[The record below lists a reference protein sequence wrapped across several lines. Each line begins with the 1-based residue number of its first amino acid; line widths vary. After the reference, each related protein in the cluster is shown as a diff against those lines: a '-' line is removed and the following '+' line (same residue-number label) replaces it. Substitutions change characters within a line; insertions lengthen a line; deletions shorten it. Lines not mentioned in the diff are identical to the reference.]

1 MIPYRPEPLT
11 DFRSADAAA
20 AFDTALAAVERQ
32 LGVET
37 PLVIGG
43 RRIMTERRLR
53 SINPSARDETVGL
66 SAQADAALAEQALL
80 AANRAYAD
88 WSRRTPQFR
97 ADLLL
102 KAAALLRRRKHEFS
116 AWLLLEA
123 GKSRGEADADTAE
136 AIDFLEYYARQ
147 ALQLELR
154 AAAELVAL
162 PGENNRLSYLPLG
175 VGVIIA
181 PWNFPLA
188 ILVGMSMA
196 AVVAGNTVVVKPASA
211 TPIIAA
217 KWQELLEEAG
227 LPDGVVQLLPGSGS
241 EIGDYLVTHPLT
253 RFVSFTGSRDVGVH
267 IAGLAAQLTPG
278 QKWLKR
284 YVAEMGGKDGIVV
297 NADADLELAAA
308 GIVASAFGYSG
319 QKCSACSRA
328 IVHEAVYDE
337 LLERCT
343 ALTAKLTVGDV
354 RDPHVYTGPVIDES
368 SQRKIAGYL
377 ALAPQEG
384 RVVAGGQL
392 LEGTGFFVQ
401 PTLVADVAPDARLM
415 QEEIFGP
422 VLAFAKARDWT
433 EALRIANDTD
443 YGLTGSVYTRS
454 RAAVE
459 AAIREF
465 HVGNLYINRKCTGAV
480 VGAHPFGGF
489 NMSGTDSKAGGPDY
503 LQLFTQL
510 KLVSELL

>member
-1 MIPYRPEPLT
+1 MIAYRPEPLT
-11 DFRSADAAA
+11 DFRDPAAAA
-20 AFDTALAAVERQ
+20 AFAAALAAVERR

-43 RRIMTERRLR
+43 RRIMTERRIR
-53 SINPSARDETVGL
+53 SVNPSDPSETVGL
-66 SAQADAALAEQALL
+66 SAQADAALAEAALQA
-80 AANRAYAD
+80 AGRAYAD
-88 WSRRTPQFR
+88 WSRRCPQFR

-123 GKSRGEADADTAE
+123 GKSRSEADADTAE

-147 ALQLELR
+147 ALRLAER

-188 ILVGMSMA
+188 ILVGMSA
-196 AVVAGNTVVVKPASA
+196 AAIVAGNTAVVKPASA
-211 TPIIAA
+211 APIVAA
-217 KWQELLEEAG
+217 KWLELLEEAG
-227 LPDGVVQLLPGSGS
+227 LPDGVVQLLPGSGG
-241 EIGDYLVTHPLT
+241 EIGDFLVAHPLT
-253 RFVSFTGSRDVGVH
+253 RFVSFTGSREVGVR
-267 IAGLAAQLTPG
+267 IAGLTAQLAPG

-328 IVHEAVYDE
+328 IVHEAIYDE
-337 LLERCT
+337 LLDRCAT
-343 ALTAKLTVGDV
+343 LTEALTVGDV
-354 RDPHVYTGPVIDES
+354 RDPAVFTGPVIDAS
-368 SQRKIAGYL
+368 SRRKIAGYL
-377 ALAPQEG
+377 ALASQEG
-384 RVVAGGQL
+384 RIVVGGEL
-392 LEGTGFFVQ
+392 IEGAGFFVQ
-401 PTLVADVAPDARLM
+401 PTIVADVAPQARLM

-422 VLAFAKARDWT
+422 VLAFAKARDWP

-443 YGLTGSVYTRS
+443 YGLTGSVYARS
-454 RAAVE
+454 RE
-459 AAIREF
+459 AIETAGREF